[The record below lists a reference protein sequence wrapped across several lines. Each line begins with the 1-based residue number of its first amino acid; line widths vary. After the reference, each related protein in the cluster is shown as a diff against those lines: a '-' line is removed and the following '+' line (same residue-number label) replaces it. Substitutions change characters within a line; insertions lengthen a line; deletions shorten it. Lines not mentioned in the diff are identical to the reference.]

1 MTDDDRADLTTA
13 FGLLWEYAWIY
24 AGTQDHRRILLE
36 IKARIDA
43 QLNPPIVPPGAPSSA
58 RNALT

>member
-1 MTDDDRADLTTA
+1 MTDEERAALVKD
-13 FGLLWEYAWIY
+13 FGLLWPYAWIY

-43 QLNPPIVPPGAPSSA
+43 ALNPPAV
-58 RNALT
+58 